1 VNPYLAVAAMLAG
14 GLHGIAGKLEP
25 PDPATADAYA
35 DARFPRLPTTLA
47 DAIAALRDSPVAPDL
62 LGREFVRHYLLSREV
77 ELRLW
82 REWESAQVTEW
93 EQRRY
98 FETS

>member
-1 VNPYLAVAAMLAG
+1 M
-14 GLHGIAGKLEP
+14 
-25 PDPATADAYA
+25 
-35 DARFPRLPTTLA
+35 
-47 DAIAALRDSPVAPDL
+47 L
-62 LGREFVRHYLLSREV
+62 LGGEFVAHYLLSREV

-82 REWESAQVTEW
+82 REWEANQVTEW